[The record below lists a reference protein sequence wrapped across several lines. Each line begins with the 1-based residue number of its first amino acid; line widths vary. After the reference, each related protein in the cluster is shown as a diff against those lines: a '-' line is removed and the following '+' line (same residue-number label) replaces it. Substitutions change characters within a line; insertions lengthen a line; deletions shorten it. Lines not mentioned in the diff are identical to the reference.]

1 MQGPMSTQ
9 SVAVERPPIAAQER
23 RPALAGAWIV
33 SGAMLV
39 SGTLIYAFNV
49 LAARVLGGDGYGQI
63 AVLWAAMFLVVIVMF
78 RPLEQTASRA
88 IAERLA
94 RGEEAGSVIRS
105 VSIVGSTFLL
115 LLLAAVTPV
124 WDVLAD
130 RLFQGNNVLLVL
142 LLVGVACYGIAYVT
156 RGAITGVRWFGGYGL
171 ALIADGLARLAIA
184 APLVIVASRNVAAA
198 AVTIAG
204 LAGAL
209 VPLWVG
215 RRRLRTL
222 LTGRGG
228 APFPMRA
235 TLAFAGPASFIAAAD
250 QLLVNC
256 SPLLVTLEGGAAR
269 TAGLVFAATMLV
281 RVPVF
286 VFQGLASSILPNL
299 TRLHVVE
306 DPARF
311 RRAVLQTAGFLLVA
325 GGLIV
330 AFAGAVGPE
339 AMELLFGSSFATGR
353 LELVLLG
360 AGVACYL
367 AATTFSQALLALDRG
382 RLAASAWV
390 GSAALFIGLYFTLAG
405 DELARVSMAFV
416 VATLA
421 DLVLLAAFLLRG
433 KGSA

>member
-1 MQGPMSTQ
+1 
-9 SVAVERPPIAAQER
+9 
-23 RPALAGAWIV
+23 
-33 SGAMLV
+33 MLV

-63 AVLWAAMFLVVIVMF
+63 AVLWAAMFLVVIVVF

-94 RGEEAGSVIRS
+94 RGEEAGGVLRS
-105 VSIVGSTFLL
+105 VSIVGVAFLL
-115 LLLAAVTPV
+115 LLLATVAPV
-124 WDVLAD
+124 WGVLAD
-130 RLFQGNNVLLVL
+130 RLFGGSNMLLAL

-156 RGAITGVRWFGGYGL
+156 RGAITGARWFGGYGL
-171 ALIADGLARLAIA
+171 GLIADGVARLAIA
-184 APLVIVASRNVAAA
+184 APLVIVASRNLAAA

-204 LAGAL
+204 LAGAF

-215 RRRLRTL
+215 RGRLRAL
-222 LTGRGG
+222 LSGRG

-235 TLAFAGPASFIAAAD
+235 TVAFAGPASFIAAAD

-256 SPLLVTLEGGAAR
+256 SPLLVTLEGGAAK

-325 GGLIV
+325 GALIV
-330 AFAGAVGPE
+330 AFAGAVGP
-339 AMELLFGSSFATGR
+339 ASMELLFGPSFATGR

-382 RLAASAWV
+382 RSAASAWV
-390 GSAALFIGLYFTLAG
+390 GSAALFVALYFTLAG
-405 DELARVSMAFV
+405 DELARVSMAFA

-421 DLVLLAAFLLRG
+421 DLALLAAFLLKS

>member
-1 MQGPMSTQ
+1 MQGPMSMQ
-9 SVAVERPPIAAQER
+9 AVAVERPPIAAQER

-94 RGEEAGSVIRS
+94 RGEEAGSVLRS

-124 WDVLAD
+124 WGVLAD

-204 LAGAL
+204 LAGAQI
-209 VPLWVG
+209 G
-215 RRRLRTL
+215 R
-222 LTGRGG
+222 
-228 APFPMRA
+228 A
-235 TLAFAGPASFIAAAD
+235 
-250 QLLVNC
+250 
-256 SPLLVTLEGGAAR
+256 
-269 TAGLVFAATMLV
+269 
-281 RVPVF
+281 
-286 VFQGLASSILPNL
+286 
-299 TRLHVVE
+299 HV
-306 DPARF
+306 
-311 RRAVLQTAGFLLVA
+311 
-325 GGLIV
+325 
-330 AFAGAVGPE
+330 
-339 AMELLFGSSFATGR
+339 
-353 LELVLLG
+353 
-360 AGVACYL
+360 
-367 AATTFSQALLALDRG
+367 
-382 RLAASAWV
+382 
-390 GSAALFIGLYFTLAG
+390 
-405 DELARVSMAFV
+405 
-416 VATLA
+416 
-421 DLVLLAAFLLRG
+421 
-433 KGSA
+433 